1 MCRATFGLWRGKSP
15 ASSRLQPAPSPRS
28 VQAPESSVGLQSLRV
43 DEKMRKRPSAEAGC
57 KERCL
62 LSAASPVST
71 WVVDRSWAARQLRS
85 ARYKAP
91 SICCLPATGRD
102 ACPQGTCPDATS
114 DSDVAPDHRPLGSAI
129 EAIFSIEVGTP
140 SRPHPPFSAVRQRWP
155 ESTDAKATTC
165 FRLRQQQVAESK
177 AIGSS

>member
-1 MCRATFGLWRGKSP
+1 MCRATFGLRRGKSP

-28 VQAPESSVGLQSLRV
+28 VQAPESSVGLQSLRI
-43 DEKMRKRPSAEAGC
+43 DEKMRKRPSAEAGR

-85 ARYKAP
+85 ALSMLSPGHRP
-91 SICCLPATGRD
+91 
-102 ACPQGTCPDATS
+102 S
-114 DSDVAPDHRPLGSAI
+114 DSDVAPDHRNPWNAI